1 MKLPGAKTIF
11 KRIASLVRPLPLLT
25 LAFFAVLL
33 GALAIAIPLHGRQAV
48 TAAGLTAHEWGTFT
62 TIAGADGQPAEWL
75 PVDLVGK
82 PELPT
87 FVEHF
92 RGTPKNILRGTVRM
106 ETPVIYFYS
115 AQETNVSVR
124 VSFSKGFITEWY
136 PHATRLE
143 PSTPLPDD
151 ALYQPHEDGS
161 IAWDSITVGPD
172 SSFSF
177 PRKTATSRYYAARG
191 NLRDSYFCTGTKRR
205 AARKIPLLP
214 RRLHPHPA
222 LLGQVLPSGSILF
235 DNLAGQP
242 IPSLIVFESR
252 GDKLGYHIAT
262 AVQDHAILET
272 PTVSGTP
279 DSLRADLVD
288 ILVAQGL
295 FRDEAC
301 AMLETWGDSWF
312 EEGSRLIYIVPRQ
325 YVDAILPLSIRPAP
339 AQLARVFVGRME
351 LITAATEKSIEAAI
365 ASRDSVTLRK
375 YGRFL
380 YPIFN
385 VMLESS
391 TILRRR
397 ITAGRNSGSRWP
409 PPPQLRSNLLIFFAD
424 LWVVVGFRAAFI
436 RLDPASAT
444 GANVNV
450 VRRTGQDFA

>member
-1 MKLPGAKTIF
+1 MRLPGAKKIF
-11 KRIASLVRPLPLLT
+11 KRIASLARSLPLLR

-115 AQETNVSVR
+115 AQETNVSVH

-177 PRKTATSRYYAARG
+177 PRKTAASRYYAARATSATPISVPAPKG
-191 NLRDSYFCTGTKRR
+191 VQHEKFLFYRGVSTLTL
-205 AARKIPLLP
+205 PLS
-214 RRLHPHPA
+214 A
-222 LLGQVLPSGSILF
+222 KVLPNGSILF

-272 PTVSGTP
+272 PTVSGTL

-385 VMLESS
+385 VMLAKQHDSASEDHRWEELGISLATAS
-391 TILRRR
+391 T
-397 ITAGRNSGSRWP
+397 TP
-409 PPPQLRSNLLIFFAD
+409 
-424 LWVVVGFRAAFI
+424 
-436 RLDPASAT
+436 
-444 GANVNV
+444 
-450 VRRTGQDFA
+450 